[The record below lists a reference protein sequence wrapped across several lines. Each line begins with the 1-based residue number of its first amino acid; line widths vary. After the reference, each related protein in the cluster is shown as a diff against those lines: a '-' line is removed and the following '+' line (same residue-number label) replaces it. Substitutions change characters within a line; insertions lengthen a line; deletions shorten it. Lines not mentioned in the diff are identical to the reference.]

1 MEQARFFRVTC
12 ASLALQLVALPALAQ
27 TPTPTP
33 ETGATH
39 PVEQTPPQPAAPAH
53 ASSGQPMNV
62 TGEFGR
68 GVTLR
73 TADER
78 FSLNIRG
85 RMQARFTLAERPVE
99 PQTEFQIRRA
109 RLVLQGNLFGRDQQ
123 YYIQLGFSNLDTE
136 PDLRLPLRDA
146 YFTWS
151 RFRDVSVRVGQMK
164 VPFGRQRVVSSSAQQ
179 MVDRSLAVG
188 EFNLDRDVGLVLFSK
203 DLFGLGNRLGYQL
216 GVFGGDGRNRLSDV
230 FGLLWVARVQITP
243 FGEFD
248 DLVEADLQRLPRP
261 RLAVGFGA
269 AYNQNSRRARSTFS
283 DTYQQSFDQ
292 LHLGAD
298 LTFKLAGFSL
308 ALEWLWRRANEDSH
322 VVTSSGASVTEYA
335 RSGYGYHVQAG
346 YLFNEHFEVSARWA
360 QVIPFS
366 GSDPRLHLTRELG
379 AGASWY
385 FAQHNLKLQADWF
398 NVFHEE
404 FSDGQHQARVQLQVY
419 F

>member
-1 MEQARFFRVTC
+1 
-12 ASLALQLVALPALAQ
+12 
-27 TPTPTP
+27 
-33 ETGATH
+33 
-39 PVEQTPPQPAAPAH
+39 
-53 ASSGQPMNV
+53 MNV

-68 GVTLR
+68 GVTFR

-78 FSLNIRG
+78 FSLNLRA

-99 PQTEFQIRRA
+99 PKTEFQIRRA

-123 YYIQLGFSNLDTE
+123 YYIQLGFSNQDTE

-146 YFTWS
+146 YFIWS

-203 DLFGLGNRLGYQL
+203 DLFGLGSRLGYQL

-230 FGLLWVARVQITP
+230 FGLLWVARVQVTP

-248 DLVEADLQRLPRP
+248 DLVEADVQRLPRP
-261 RLAVGFGA
+261 RLALGFGA

-283 DTYQQSFDQ
+283 DTYLEGFDQ

-308 ALEWLWRRANEDSH
+308 AVEWLWRRANESSH
-322 VVTSSGASVTEYA
+322 MVTVSGASVTEYA

-346 YLFNEHFEVSARWA
+346 YLFNDHLEVSARWA
-360 QVIPFS
+360 QVIPFR
-366 GSDPRLHLTRELG
+366 GSDPRLHRTRELG

-385 FAQHNLKLQADWF
+385 FAQHNLKIQADWF
-398 NVFHEE
+398 NVFREE
-404 FSDGQHQARVQLQVY
+404 FADGQHQARVQLQVY